1 MAKITEKNTKKEILE
16 ALQETEKELA
26 NLRTANMTTADVVKK
41 EEIKVKEEQAA
52 DLINMNILND
62 TITTQYKSLIDT
74 IAMYKS
80 KIEEL
85 HKIEVGLDTLESI
98 VIVQHKKEEE
108 YRIANEKA
116 LTDFKLEYAE
126 KKMAAEQ
133 EIADLKTTFA
143 KTKATLQDEYNQ
155 LKKDLEKQR
164 NREEEEYNY
173 NLKRERAIENDKWID
188 EKTIREKEL
197 AVREAAIIER
207 ENRIAEMD
215 AKIEELTAN
224 YNTLLEEQKV
234 KLEKAFADGEAKAEK
249 TCTIKINAIKKDA
262 DWEAE
267 LAKSKIEALNKA
279 ILAKEDE
286 AKELRAKLDSAY
298 TRIQEMA
305 IEQSKS
311 AAPRIIES
319 NNK

>member
-52 DLINMNILND
+52 DLIDMNILND

-116 LTDFKLEYAE
+116 LADFKLEYAE

-249 TCTIKINAIKKDA
+249 TCAIKINAIKKDA

-279 ILAKEDE
+279 LLAKEDE

>member
-1 MAKITEKNTKKEILE
+1 
-16 ALQETEKELA
+16 
-26 NLRTANMTTADVVKK
+26 
-41 EEIKVKEEQAA
+41 
-52 DLINMNILND
+52 
-62 TITTQYKSLIDT
+62 
-74 IAMYKS
+74 
-80 KIEEL
+80 
-85 HKIEVGLDTLESI
+85 
-98 VIVQHKKEEE
+98 
-108 YRIANEKA
+108 
-116 LTDFKLEYAE
+116 
-126 KKMAAEQ
+126 
-133 EIADLKTTFA
+133 
-143 KTKATLQDEYNQ
+143 
-155 LKKDLEKQR
+155 
-164 NREEEEYNY
+164 
-173 NLKRERAIENDKWID
+173 
-188 EKTIREKEL
+188 
-197 AVREAAIIER
+197 
-207 ENRIAEMD
+207 MD

-249 TCTIKINAIKKDA
+249 TCAIKINAIKKDA

-279 ILAKEDE
+279 LLAKEDE

>member
-279 ILAKEDE
+279 LLAKEDE